1 MIVAK
6 EKICK
11 GKTTKGN
18 RKKVAPLLVIWVFD
32 IESDMNKCFDVGN
45 GVGKI

>member
-1 MIVAK
+1 MAK

-11 GKTTKGN
+11 SKTTKGD
-18 RKKVAPLLVIWVFD
+18 RKNVAPLLVIWVFD
-32 IESDMNKCFDVGN
+32 IESVMNKCFDVGN